1 VIRRGDE
8 QFLTRAGGFL
18 FDAAG
23 RLTTPA
29 GDQVLGADNN
39 PIQIDPSRPYEVNFD
54 GTIQQEG
61 ARLMLMLAR
70 PSDLNNLTREGANLF
85 RTQGDINDVPVGDR
99 KLVAGHLEKSGV
111 NPTTAMMELIE
122 ASRAY
127 ESNLRLIQHQD
138 QAYGNLIGRVLRD

>member
-1 VIRRGDE
+1 
-8 QFLTRAGGFL
+8 
-18 FDAAG
+18 
-23 RLTTPA
+23 
-29 GDQVLGADNN
+29 VLGADNN
-39 PIQIDPSRPYEVNFD
+39 PIQIDPSQPYEVNFD

-85 RTQGDINDVPVGDR
+85 RAQGEINDVPVGDR

-138 QAYGNLIGRVLRD
+138 QAYGNLIGRVLRE

>member
-1 VIRRGDE
+1 
-8 QFLTRAGGFL
+8 
-18 FDAAG
+18 
-23 RLTTPA
+23 
-29 GDQVLGADNN
+29 
-39 PIQIDPSRPYEVNFD
+39 
-54 GTIQQEG
+54 
-61 ARLMLMLAR
+61 
-70 PSDLNNLTREGANLF
+70 
-85 RTQGDINDVPVGDR
+85 VGDR